1 MLLRTLALG
10 IFPALLTHASITVY
24 YQAGQ
29 SPLGTSTSTITAAAA
44 NYTGSA
50 AYNPTVL
57 EAPPVPNPAITTAF
71 DVQLV
76 ANGAAPA
83 GTFMSITQ
91 EGNFFGFSVEMSV
104 ANQVFGTNASVLQ
117 VPFLNL
123 MANLQQRGGKVQVRV
138 GGNTQETAVL
148 VDSTPDGKIL
158 EKDLSGLLTLYTQTP
173 PLVFTRE
180 LLYMLSNISALVN
193 VDWHLGI
200 PFNDTNNL
208 RLGIV
213 EAGEAILG
221 NHLIGLQAGNEPDL
235 YADHQHRPSTYSPF
249 DYFGEVR
256 VLIDAMA
263 SDSSITNKN
272 LLAGPNVATGD
283 WTPEMVWDTG
293 FVDSY
298 SEQLAWLGVEHYPTD
313 NCFVQFGTGTFRDP
327 QLTFPNYLNHS
338 SGQSIVAPYLNS
350 TNFAQ
355 TKNKK
360 LIMFETNTASCG
372 GFAGISDSFGAALW
386 GLDYGMQ
393 MAYSNFSAGLF
404 HVGGQSV
411 FYNVTI
417 HTSPNE
423 PIDIQPMDNR
433 PIYYSALVMAEAI
446 GATGTAQVQD
456 LNANDNSIYTLPI
469 SGASDVT
476 VSLAI
481 GGGQTVRM
489 GVHLGVYLQAASVS
503 QKGNIT
509 WAGQTFGENFGSDGR
524 LQGSEDITTVQCDS
538 STNTCSIKVPAH
550 PLPSSSSR
558 TAITAKKAHRKR
570 HCDDGPDE
578 DG

>member
-1 MLLRTLALG
+1 
-10 IFPALLTHASITVY
+10 
-24 YQAGQ
+24 
-29 SPLGTSTSTITAAAA
+29 
-44 NYTGSA
+44 
-50 AYNPTVL
+50 
-57 EAPPVPNPAITTAF
+57 
-71 DVQLV
+71 
-76 ANGAAPA
+76 
-83 GTFMSITQ
+83 
-91 EGNFFGFSVEMSV
+91 
-104 ANQVFGTNASVLQ
+104 
-117 VPFLNL
+117 

-158 EKDLSGLLTLYTQTP
+158 EKDLSGVTNPTAVILTPSDARHKLPRSYSP
-173 PLVFTRE
+173 PNCCTCSLT
-180 LLYMLSNISALVN
+180 SPPWSTSTG
-193 VDWHLGI
+193 HLGI
-200 PFNDTNNL
+200 PFNDSSNF

-221 NHLIGLQAGNEPDL
+221 YG
-235 YADHQHRPSTYSPF
+235 PF
-249 DYFGEVR
+249 DYFREVGL
-256 VLIDAMA
+256 LIDAMGN
-263 SDSSITNKN
+263 DTNIANEN

-313 NCFVQFGTGTFRDP
+313 NCFAQFGTGTFRDP
-327 QLTFPNYLNHS
+327 QLTFPDHLNHS

-393 MAYSNFSAGLF
+393 MAYSKFL
-404 HVGGQSV
+404 GGAVPRWWTERFLQFFIADILQPFTPPPTNQST
-411 FYNVTI
+411 FNQWTI
-417 HTSPNE
+417 G
-423 PIDIQPMDNR
+423 

-456 LNANDNSIYTLPI
+456 LNANGGSIYTPAYVI
-469 SGASDVT
+469 YENNVPKRVMVFNYITDSSGASDVT

-481 GGGQTVRM
+481 GGGQTGEDGSTPGSVK
-489 GVHLGVYLQAASVS
+489 VKYLQAASVS

-538 STNTCSIKVPAH
+538 SSNTYSIKVPA
-550 PLPSSSSR
+550 PSVDLIFLTDSDNGEEGASQTTFATTVLTK
-558 TAITAKKAHRKR
+558 TANTATINPSILATSNGHTDMEHHIGGTSKGKAPSHARR
-570 HCDDGPDE
+570 QAGI
-578 DG
+578 GLGVVVGAVGVGVGVVIGRWW